1 MPAGDPAVRSRQR
14 PGQARLTRPGR
25 PKVRGP
31 ARQLGRLTAWGN
43 PGAAATGRYP
53 TMGPMPTPS
62 IEASYRRRWPVLA
75 VLCLSVLLVVVSNM
89 ALNVALPALR
99 RDLHAGV
106 SSLAW
111 VVDTYVLCFAGLL
124 LPAGAAGD
132 RLGRKGVL
140 QCGLVLFTI

>member
-62 IEASYRRRWPVLA
+62 VEASYRRRWLVLA
-75 VLCLSVLLVVVSNM
+75 VLCLSVLLIVVSNM
-89 ALNVALPALR
+89 ALNVALPALGR
-99 RDLHAGV
+99 TLHA
-106 SSLAW
+106 STTSLAW
-111 VVDTYVLCFAGLL
+111 IVDAFVLCFARLL
-124 LPAGAAGD
+124 LPAGGIGD
-132 RLGRKGVL
+132 R
-140 QCGLVLFTI
+140 F